1 MKIKFGTH
9 YLLTIRES
17 ERHRVRSFYQG
28 LLGCELHSHDH
39 GVTVNIPENLDL
51 FHFADGEVLGVQ
63 YVNDGVP
70 VIDAAGHKLAC
81 WMELK
86 TDNVGGLLKKLKE
99 FGVDEIR
106 DFWDKEHF
114 YFHAPGGQV
123 FRVIRIDEQ

>member
-17 ERHRVRSFYQG
+17 ERDRVRSFYEG
-28 LLGCELHSHDH
+28 PLGCELQAHDH
-39 GVTVNIPENLDL
+39 GVTSNIPENIDL
-51 FHFADGEVLGVQ
+51 FHFSDGEVLGVQ
-63 YVNDGVP
+63 YVNDRAP
-70 VIDAAGHKLAC
+70 VIEAAGHKLAC

-86 TDNVGGLLKKLKE
+86 TDDVTGLVGKLNK

-123 FRVIRIDEQ
+123 FRVIELDE

>member
-17 ERHRVRSFYQG
+17 ERNRVRAFYTG
-28 LLGCELHSHDH
+28 LLGCKIQAHDH
-39 GVTVNIPENLDL
+39 GVTSNIPENIDL
-51 FHFADGEVLGVQ
+51 FHFSDGEVLGVQ
-63 YVNDGVP
+63 YVNDRVP

-86 TDNVGGLLKKLKE
+86 TDDVTGLVGKLKE

-114 YFHAPGGQV
+114 YCHAPGGQV
-123 FRVIRIDEQ
+123 FRVIALDQ